1 MRVCVTGATGFV
13 GAHIARLLCERG
25 DEVQVTYRN
34 PKRLGALTGLEVR
47 PTRADVRDYGVLRRA
62 FEGAEVVFHTV
73 GYLRSQP
80 TDWAWRGKPAG
91 RPGGAGAAGAAGAR
105 PGAGSFATSRRRR

>member
-80 TDWAWRGKPAG
+80 TDWAWRVNAEGPLVAVE
-91 RPGGAGAAGAAGAR
+91 AAAAAGCR
-105 PGAGSFATSRRRR
+105 RVVVTSTIS